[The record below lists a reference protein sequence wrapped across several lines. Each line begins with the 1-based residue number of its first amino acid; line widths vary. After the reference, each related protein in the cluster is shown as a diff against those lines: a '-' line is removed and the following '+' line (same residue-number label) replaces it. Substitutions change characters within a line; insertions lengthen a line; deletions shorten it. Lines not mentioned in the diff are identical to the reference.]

1 MTQTATEVMNKVGA
15 LFDVEYAPAGFQVNG
30 FYTRTPLVGDKPM
43 YKWVNR
49 LSDDKECIPL
59 AIHKSSYPEVDGY
72 KHLADMAEFMFPLSS
87 TECTLFGDGERVLLV
102 QQLTDPIDI
111 GDGDIIQSNIIWV
124 SSLNGSW
131 STKVYDMTDRFF
143 CQNQLIGQPL
153 ISVRHTTNHDNLL
166 SMRVEILEGAKAR
179 ANAWTGQ
186 AREWKDQKMV
196 DQQFFDMVNYLMP
209 IPQGEKVVDATKER
223 MKHKRNNVLN
233 RWYNERNK
241 YGDGDE
247 GIGDAWSAYNAF
259 QGAEQHYIN
268 AKGRGHNWSR
278 DRALIKAVDGKT
290 PLATQAFNYLQVM
303 SR

>member
-1 MTQTATEVMNKVGA
+1 MNTAHEIMENVGA
-15 LFDVEYAPAGFQVNG
+15 LFDVDYAPAGFQVNG
-30 FYTRTPLVGDKPM
+30 FYTRTPLVEGKPM

-49 LSDDKECIPL
+49 LSDDNECIPL

-87 TECTLFGDGERVLLV
+87 KECTLFGNGERVLLV

-131 STKVYDMTDRFF
+131 STKVYDMTERFF
-143 CQNQLIGQPL
+143 CRNQLIGLPL

-179 ANAWTGQ
+179 ADAWTVQ
-186 AREWKDQKMV
+186 AREWKDQEMI
-196 DQQFFDMVNYLMP
+196 DREFFDMVSYLMP
-209 IPQGEKVVDATKER
+209 IPEYDNTNDLVRDRIK
-223 MKHKRNNVLN
+223 MKRNDILN
-233 RWYNERNK
+233 RWYKERDAFPTSTEPKVANK
-241 YGDGDE
+241 
-247 GIGDAWSAYNAF
+247 WCAYNAF

-278 DRALIKAVDGKT
+278 DRALVKAIDGKT
-290 PLATQAFNYLQVM
+290 PLATQAFNYL
-303 SR
+303 RG

>member
-1 MTQTATEVMNKVGA
+1 MTQTAHEVMENVGA
-15 LFDVEYAPAGFQVNG
+15 LFDVEYIPAGFQDNG
-30 FYTRTPLVGDKPM
+30 FYTRVPGEAGKPM

-49 LSDDKECIPL
+49 LTMDNSIPL
-59 AIHKSSYPEVDGY
+59 AIHKGSYPEVDGY
-72 KHLADMAEFMFPLSS
+72 KHLADMAEFMFPVSS
-87 TECTLFGDGERVLLV
+87 KECTLFGDGERVLLV

-111 GDGDIIQSNIIWV
+111 GDGDIIKSNIIWV

>member
-1 MTQTATEVMNKVGA
+1 MNTAHEIMENVGA
-15 LFDVEYAPAGFQVNG
+15 LFDVDYAPAGFQVNG
-30 FYTRTPLVGDKPM
+30 FYTRTPLVEGKPM

-49 LSDDKECIPL
+49 LSDDNECIPL

-87 TECTLFGDGERVLLV
+87 KECTLFGNGERVLLV
-102 QQLTDPIDI
+102 QQLTDPVDL
-111 GDGDIIQSNIIWV
+111 GDGDTIQSNIIWV

-131 STKVYDMTDRFF
+131 STKVYDMTERFF
-143 CQNQLIGQPL
+143 CRNQLIGLPL

-179 ANAWTGQ
+179 ADAWTVQ
-186 AREWKDQKMV
+186 AREWKDQEMI
-196 DQQFFDMVNYLMP
+196 DREFFDMVSYLMP
-209 IPQGEKVVDATKER
+209 IPEYDNTNDLVRDRIK
-223 MKHKRNNVLN
+223 MKRNDILN
-233 RWYNERNK
+233 RWYKERDAFPTSTEPKVANK
-241 YGDGDE
+241 
-247 GIGDAWSAYNAF
+247 WCAYNAF